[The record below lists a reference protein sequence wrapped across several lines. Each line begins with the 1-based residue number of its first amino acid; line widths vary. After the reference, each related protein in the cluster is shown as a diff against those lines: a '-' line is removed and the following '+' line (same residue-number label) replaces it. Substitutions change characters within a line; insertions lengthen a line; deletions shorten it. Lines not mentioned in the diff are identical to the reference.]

1 MNIERINPKKP
12 ELAIIMQ
19 AVEILKKGG
28 VVAFPTD
35 TAYGFAVDALSEE
48 AIGKLFIMKKR
59 IQKPLPVIV
68 SSIKMLKEVAIPNE
82 KELKIAKKY
91 WPGPLTIIFKKKELV
106 PPALT
111 LGLDTIGVRIPDNKV
126 ALALINHFGKPLTST
141 SANITGQPNC
151 YTAED
156 VERQFSEEYCQPEL
170 ILDAGELPGIPVSTV
185 IQIVDDKVQILRQG
199 PIKIKI

>member
-1 MNIERINPKKP
+1 MRIERINPKKP

-19 AVEILKKGG
+19 AVEIIKNGG

-68 SSIKMLKEVAIPNE
+68 SNIKMLKQIAIPVE
-82 KELKIAKKY
+82 KEIKIAKKY
-91 WPGPLTIIFKKKELV
+91 WPGPLTIIFKKKEFV
-106 PPALT
+106 PSALT
-111 LGLDTIGVRIPDNKV
+111 LGLETIGVRIPDNKV

-151 YTAED
+151 YTAEA
-156 VERQFSEEYCQPEL
+156 VERQFREEFCQPEL
-170 ILDAGELPGIPVSTV
+170 ILDAGELEGVPVSTV
-185 IQIVDDKVQILRQG
+185 IQVVDN
-199 PIKIKI
+199 KIKILREGPVKIKW